1 MMRAVGR
8 MAAGVLA
15 PVELVIPVEPVPK
28 PRPRVIKTSK
38 GHVFTVT
45 PGRCGET
52 EVMIRKYVMEH
63 TKVKFSKPTPLC
75 LEVTFYVPKPKS
87 LPKSRKYPSTRP
99 DLDNY
104 LKLFKDALNK
114 YLWDDDSQIVE
125 VRARKAYGDPP
136 RIEMRVEALL

>member
-1 MMRAVGR
+1 MRAVGR
-8 MAAGVLA
+8 TAAGVLA

-28 PRPRVIKTSK
+28 PRPKVIKTRR
-38 GHVFTVT
+38 GQVFTVT
-45 PGRCGET
+45 PGKCGET
-52 EVMIRKYVMEH
+52 EIMIRKYVMEH
-63 TKVKFSKPTPLC
+63 AKVKFPKPTPLR

-87 LPKSRKYPSTRP
+87 LPKSRKHPSTRP

-125 VRARKAYGDPP
+125 VKARKAYGDPP